1 LLRSVHTDDMLIAS
15 VLMLIL
21 RQPCMFAATSS
32 RVLDAAVPDPDFVS
46 ASASFVNRSL
56 MLFSCISGG
65 RMICT
70 SGSLVCGSWMC
81 ATVSG
86 ASTRTGISCV
96 TTVSRLPPKA
106 LSNGASKPS
115 SLFAPVV
122 GKALYEFE
130 DVVVTMVR
138 ASTGMLSFFVRRIWA
153 EVAFKAVLRARLSEA
168 SGTSRLMTL
177 LAADCTEIVSKMASW
192 VAYQRM
198 SCWIDWAQ
206 LTIERTLHEV
216 RKAADTCKDASTHAQ
231 TCVPCS
237 GMIVKPTCSSLSFT
251 QASGPSELS
260 DAVSSVGRQLEH
272 GSGEA
277 SGILVN
283 VETFCI

>member
-1 LLRSVHTDDMLIAS
+1 MHVWLSRLWLVDVCYRVWCKHPHRNFLCDHSLAV
-15 VLMLIL
+15 
-21 RQPCMFAATSS
+21 TSEGIVEW
-32 RVLDAAVPDPDFVS
+32 RIEAVV
-46 ASASFVNRSL
+46 V
-56 MLFSCISGG
+56 
-65 RMICT
+65 
-70 SGSLVCGSWMC
+70 V
-81 ATVSG
+81 
-86 ASTRTGISCV
+86 RTGGGEG
-96 TTVSRLPPKA
+96 TVR
-106 LSNGASKPS
+106 
-115 SLFAPVV
+115 
-122 GKALYEFE
+122 
-130 DVVVTMVR
+130 VR

-198 SCWIDWAQ
+198 SCWIGWAQ